1 MAYDDALTAQTDAIR
16 VAELMMDVAE
26 QTKMTRA
33 VAKART
39 EETKARSVVHWS
51 PYDRVGVVNAVP

>member
-1 MAYDDALTAQTDAIR
+1 VAYDDALTAQTDAIR

-26 QTKMTRA
+26 QTEMTRA

-51 PYDRVGVVNAVP
+51 PYDRVGV